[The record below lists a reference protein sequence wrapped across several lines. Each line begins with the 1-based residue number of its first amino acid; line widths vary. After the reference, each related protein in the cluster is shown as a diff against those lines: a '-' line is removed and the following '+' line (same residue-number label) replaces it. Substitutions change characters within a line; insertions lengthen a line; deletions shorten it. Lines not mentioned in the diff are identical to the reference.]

1 MLTWIYSDIWVIEL
15 TRIHHLSPVS
25 LDIRVSLTRQTAHTA
40 VCPELTATWTKIK
53 TNLKAV
59 LLQNMTS
66 EILTLF
72 LVIFRSKSSKRRPRG
87 SKPRTV
93 SANCPTVSRLSQLL
107 SPQPCCRWPARVWKL
122 TPLRSPGF
130 SRRRPAPLSP
140 LWRARKWCS
149 RFSRR
154 LYADRF
160 GDRQLDA
167 STETDN

>member
-1 MLTWIYSDIWVIEL
+1 MNLF
-15 TRIHHLSPVS
+15 RHLSDRTDKNPPFITSLSRHSSLSHTSNSSHSCVS
-25 LDIRVSLTRQTAHTA
+25 GAHCHTD
-40 VCPELTATWTKIK
+40 KIK

-72 LVIFRSKSSKRRPRG
+72 LVKFRSKSSKRRPRG

-107 SPQPCCRWPARVWKL
+107 SPQPCCRWPARVWKPTL
-122 TPLRSPGF
+122 LRSPDF

-149 RFSRR
+149 RFRRR

-160 GDRQLDA
+160 GDRQPDA